1 MKKIIL
7 KILLFLNIC
16 TIIFSKC
23 EEDNK
28 SSVDDCA
35 PLNDKGKYPD
45 LCCFY
50 KEHGAD
56 NTIKGKCKTVPYSSY
71 YEGYNREYIAD
82 ENILYDVTC
91 KQNPGSSIKTY
102 TLERCGNTYSGNP
115 SKKECKK
122 YSTFVDSCC
131 YYSGEKKEDDPS
143 IDGAKF
149 EKGCYWLGSKY
160 EGSIFWAGARL
171 ECSNNFLKYSLFVML
186 YIIILL

>member
-16 TIIFSKC
+16 TVILSQC
-23 EEDNK
+23 EK
-28 SSVDDCA
+28 DDISNEKDCTS
-35 PLNDKGKYPD
+35 LNDKGKYPD
-45 LCCFY
+45 LCCFF
-50 KEHGAD
+50 KEHD
-56 NTIKGKCKTVPYSSY
+56 KNIGKCKTVPYSSY

-82 ENILYDVTC
+82 ENKLYDVIC
-91 KQNPGSSIKTY
+91 NQNPGSSIKTY

-171 ECSNNFLKYSLFVML
+171 ECSNNFLKYSLFIIL